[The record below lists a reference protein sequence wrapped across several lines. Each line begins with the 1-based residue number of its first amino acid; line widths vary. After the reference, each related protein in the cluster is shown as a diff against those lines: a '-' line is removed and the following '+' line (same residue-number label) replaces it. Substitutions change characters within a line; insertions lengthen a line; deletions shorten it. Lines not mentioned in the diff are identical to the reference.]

1 MCTVLYMGL
10 NAIPKPCSRA
20 WVDYNMLVLPLPTI
34 TLIGGVFFLILGS
47 LVIIKV
53 QYSGLMANIYW
64 VLISIGLIIISVI
77 IRFIAKGAK
86 LVARRQYVAEVIDMD
101 MTASPMHSTTSRSIK
116 KAFCGVC
123 GNTKSSS
130 PDTKFCEFCGKEFK

>member
-1 MCTVLYMGL
+1 MGL
-10 NAIPKPCSRA
+10 NALPKPCSRA
-20 WVDYNMLVLPLPTI
+20 WLDYNMLVLPLPTI
-34 TLIGGVFFLILGS
+34 CLIGGVFCLLLGS

-53 QYSGLMANIYW
+53 QYSDLMANIYW
-64 VLISIGLIIISVI
+64 GICGIALIIISVI
-77 IRFIAKGAK
+77 IRFIATGSK
-86 LVARRQYVAEVIDMD
+86 LAARRQYVAEVIDMD
-101 MTASPMHSTTSRSIK
+101 VAASPMHSTTSRSIK

>member
-1 MCTVLYMGL
+1 MGL
-10 NAIPKPCSRA
+10 NSLPVPCSRA
-20 WVDYNMLVLPLPTI
+20 WLDYNMLVLPLITVALVGGVLFLLLG
-34 TLIGGVFFLILGS
+34 TLIILN
-47 LVIIKV
+47 V
-53 QYSGLMANIYW
+53 QYSKAMANVYW
-64 VLISIGLIIISVI
+64 GIGGLALIIISII
-77 IRFIAKGAK
+77 IRFVAKGSK

-101 MTASPMHSTTSRSIK
+101 VTASPMHSTTSRSIK